1 MTALPSTF
9 CYLLPM
15 VTVQEVITLW
25 QDLAKEA
32 GHHGVLLSQEKV
44 VSLSSLEVL
53 EQKFWVL
60 LSHYG
65 NALLQTQRKSQLP
78 TEEDGQIQ
86 VCITLDERAIAD
98 FLEQNDIVNSLSP
111 SQRISR
117 QKQQDFQIHLLRGL
131 LNLVFQGNS
140 QGIPMAVQRGYPCPL
155 SFLQSNHDRVVNYII
170 TQIRQSLDLPQIL
183 EKAVVEVRNYL
194 QSDRLIIYQFLTKD
208 PALSKTESNQDYGK
222 ITYEARQSQQITS
235 VLNLITE
242 NDCFPEVFSYKN
254 KYLRGEVTAINDIEK
269 AYSSSYCLVNL
280 LNQYEVKASLMAPI
294 IVDQELWGL
303 LIAHQRQPRQW
314 LASQKTF
321 LGQIGEHL
329 AIAIK
334 QAQLYAEVQHQK
346 ENFEKR
352 VIERTQDLR
361 DTLLAA
367 QAASHLKSEFLDN
380 ISHELRTPLT
390 CIIGLSGTLLH
401 WFKQGASLPIAKQQ
415 QYLQMIQESGKHLM
429 DLISDIIELSQLESG
444 RAALNFQIFSL
455 LHLAQ
460 QILHRLDPLAREKRI
475 HLKLDYQIHSE
486 QDTFCAD
493 PERIEQMLFHL
504 LSNAIKFTPT
514 EGRVTLRIWK
524 EQKQAIFQVEDTG
537 IGITETQMPQLF
549 QAFKHLEDTQQR
561 TYEST
566 GLGLALTKQLVELHS
581 GTIEVDSTPGQG
593 SVFTLFI
600 PYQNPSFIKNHTK
613 PKNPL
618 NTTLNNSV
626 VVIEKNEEIA
636 TLICELLTAADYQV
650 IWLIDTANAV
660 KQVELLQPS
669 IVLIDQDFDD
679 VARTSHLLKES
690 HQINTLKV
698 ILLSETISSL
708 EWQHLSRH
716 GIDDYILKPL
726 QPDLL
731 LQRLKIINREQTARL
746 TSLVEIQP

>member
-9 CYLLPM
+9 CRLLPT
-15 VTVQEVITLW
+15 VTVQEVVALW
-25 QDLAKEA
+25 HDLAKAA
-32 GHHGVLLSQEKV
+32 GRNAVLLSQEKV
-44 VSLSSLEVL
+44 ISLSSPEVL

-65 NALLQTQRKSQLP
+65 NALLQTQ
-78 TEEDGQIQ
+78 TGEEGQVQ
-86 VCITLDERAIAD
+86 VCVTLDERAIAD
-98 FLEQNDIVNSLSP
+98 FLEQNNIVNSLP
-111 SQRISR
+111 APQKISR
-117 QKQQDFQIHLLRGL
+117 YKQQDFQIHLLRGL
-131 LNLVFQGNS
+131 LHIVFQENFPEVS
-140 QGIPMAVQRGYPCPL
+140 MVVQPVYPCPL

-183 EKAVVEVRNYL
+183 EKAVIEVRNYL
-194 QSDRLIIYQFLTKD
+194 QSDRLIIYQFLAKD
-208 PALSKTESNQDYGK
+208 TISDNTEGSHYYGK
-222 ITYEARQSQQITS
+222 VTYEACQSPQIIS
-235 VLNLITE
+235 VLNLVTE
-242 NDCFPEVFSYKN
+242 SDCFPEMLSYRN
-254 KYLRGEVTAINDIEK
+254 KYLQGGITAINNVETV
-269 AYSSSYCLVNL
+269 YSSSYCLINL
-280 LNQYEVKASLMAPI
+280 LNQYAIKAVLMAPI

-303 LIAHQRQPRQW
+303 LIAHQCQPRQW
-314 LASQKTF
+314 LESHKTF

-415 QYLQMIQESGKHLM
+415 QYLQMIQESGKNLM

-460 QILHRLDPLAREKRI
+460 KILHRLEPLAREKRI

-486 QDTFCAD
+486 QDSFCAD

-504 LSNAIKFTPT
+504 LSNAIKFTPA

-524 EQKQAIFQVEDTG
+524 ERKQAIFQVEDTG
-537 IGITETQMPQLF
+537 IGITETQLPQLF
-549 QAFKHLEDTQQR
+549 QAFKHLDDTQQR

-600 PYQNPSFIKNHTK
+600 PYQNPSFIKNHTES
-613 PKNPL
+613 KNPL

-679 VARTSHLLKES
+679 VARTSRLLKES

-698 ILLSETISSL
+698 ILLSETISSP
-708 EWQHLSRH
+708 EWQYLSRH

-731 LQRLKIINREQTARL
+731 LQRLKVINREQTARL
-746 TSLVEIQP
+746 TSLVETPP